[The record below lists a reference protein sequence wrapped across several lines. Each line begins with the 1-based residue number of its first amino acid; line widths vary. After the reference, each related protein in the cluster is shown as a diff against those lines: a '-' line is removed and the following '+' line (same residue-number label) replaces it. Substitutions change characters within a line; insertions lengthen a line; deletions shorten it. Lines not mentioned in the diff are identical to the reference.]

1 MTPEYSDILKSS
13 GHGDEMRAPVEGIH
27 WVDFLSLLWSSRR
40 IIVMATVITTVG
52 AVVVS
57 LVLPKY
63 YKSTATML
71 PESGYNKPA
80 GLAGL
85 SDLAALA
92 GINVGAEGSLT
103 KLYPTIINSEAV
115 LKNVIYT
122 KYGISEKRIDLIEY
136 WKIEE
141 ETPERSYEV
150 ALEKIRGELE
160 ISLDNK
166 TMVVRISIETR
177 DPDLS
182 AAVLNKILQE
192 LDEFMRT
199 KRKTSASEQREW
211 IEQRLDE
218 VKGDLEKSENALKEF
233 REKNRRIA
241 DSPQLLLEQR
251 RMMREA
257 EINGALFEELKKQ
270 HEITKIEE
278 IKNIPI
284 ISVMD
289 AARSAAEKNKPRRA
303 VIVLVTFF
311 LSGIGSMFW
320 VVLMNRY
327 GQDVRKVSRIF
338 QRKDANEQTGPEA
351 KP

>member
-1 MTPEYSDILKSS
+1 
-13 GHGDEMRAPVEGIH
+13 
-27 WVDFLSLLWSSRR
+27 
-40 IIVMATVITTVG
+40 
-52 AVVVS
+52 
-57 LVLPKY
+57 
-63 YKSTATML
+63 
-71 PESGYNKPA
+71 
-80 GLAGL
+80 
-85 SDLAALA
+85 
-92 GINVGAEGSLT
+92 
-103 KLYPTIINSEAV
+103 
-115 LKNVIYT
+115 
-122 KYGISEKRIDLIEY
+122 
-136 WKIEE
+136 
-141 ETPERSYEV
+141 
-150 ALEKIRGELE
+150 
-160 ISLDNK
+160 
-166 TMVVRISIETR
+166 MVVRISIETR